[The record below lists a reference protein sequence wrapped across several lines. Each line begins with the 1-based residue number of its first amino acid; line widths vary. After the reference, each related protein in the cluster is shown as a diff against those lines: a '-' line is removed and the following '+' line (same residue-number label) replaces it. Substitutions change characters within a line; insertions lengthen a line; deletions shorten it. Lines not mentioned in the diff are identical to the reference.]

1 MRIFMTGVTGLV
13 GGAVARALKDGG
25 HDVRALVR
33 TKESAALASAR
44 GYAPVLGDMTVP
56 EAWIGEAAEA
66 DGLIH
71 LGALRTPKRL
81 GRAWAQRAGAAD
93 RIAFEGLLEA
103 ARQGGRA
110 RAICYTSGISVFGD
124 HGDNWIDEDAE
135 LRPGTIGSIK
145 RAGEQMAMEA
155 FRSGLPAF
163 CVRPGLVYGADGVF
177 RDFFLAPASKG
188 KLSYIGNGQAFHST
202 IFVGDLA
209 RAYALAIEQPPAG
222 RALNMVDDLPLR
234 WRELGRLLQAGFGG
248 GEPKSAP
255 TWLVSLFAGRP
266 LVEML
271 TASYRVRNE
280 KTKDALSWQPEN
292 PTLADGLAAVISN
305 FRNEAIKTTE
315 RVGSRPATPT
325 SALPTPE
332 GPAT

>member
-13 GGAVARALKDGG
+13 GSAVAKALKAGG
-25 HDVRALVR
+25 HDVCALVR
-33 TKESAALASAR
+33 TTESAAWARAR
-44 GYAPVLGDMTVP
+44 GYAPVVGDMMVP
-56 EAWIGEAAEA
+56 EAWVGDAAAA

-81 GRAWAQRAGAAD
+81 GWAWVRRAGTAD

-145 RAGEQMAMEA
+145 RAGERVAMDA

-163 CVRPGLVYGADGVF
+163 CLRPGLVYGADGVF

-202 IFVGDLA
+202 ISIDDLA
-209 RAYALAIEQPPAG
+209 RAYVLAIERPPVG

-234 WRELGRLLQAGFGG
+234 WRELGRLLQSGFGR
-248 GEPKSAP
+248 GEARSAP
-255 TWLVSLFAGRP
+255 PWLVSLFAGRP

-280 KTKDALSWQPEN
+280 KTKDALGWQPAN
-292 PTLADGLAAVISN
+292 PTLADGLAAVISR
-305 FRNEAIKTTE
+305 FRNETGETTG
-315 RVGSRPATPT
+315 RDGSRPGIAADAPPAAEVPT
-325 SALPTPE
+325 T
-332 GPAT
+332 